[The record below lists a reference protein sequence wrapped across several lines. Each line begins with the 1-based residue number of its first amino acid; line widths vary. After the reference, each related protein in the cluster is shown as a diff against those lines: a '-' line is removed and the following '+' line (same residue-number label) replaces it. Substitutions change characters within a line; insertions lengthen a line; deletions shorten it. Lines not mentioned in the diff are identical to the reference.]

1 MQMTKAMMNA
11 SWLEFLNRSGARL
24 ENGIARDFGDAMG
37 ELVAARDASTAT
49 VVSPLAHLGL
59 IDCSGEDAA
68 DFLHNQ
74 LTTDI
79 KHLAPDSAQ
88 HTAWCT
94 AKGRMFAS
102 FLLYR
107 EPQGYGALVASDLA
121 SAVHKRLQMYVLRSK
136 VKISDRSNE
145 SALIGVSGKD
155 AEAALRTAGLPVPE
169 KALAVADGSGT
180 DASPSPV
187 RVIRL
192 DERRFVVVAAGESA
206 PALWTALAA
215 KARAVGTPAWNW
227 LEIDAGIVLVTKA
240 TSEEFVPQM
249 ANFDKIGAVSF
260 HKGCYPGQEIVARAQ
275 YLGRIKRHLY
285 RLQTSAAIS
294 AGTTIVAPENPEHP
308 WGIVANVAASPDG
321 AYDALAVLQ
330 ESYAEATSL
339 NFGRADGP
347 AIDVSR
353 IVRVEA

>member
-11 SWLEFLNRSGARL
+11 SWMEFLNRSGARL
-24 ENGIARDFGDAMG
+24 ENGIVRDFGDRIG
-37 ELVAARDASTAT
+37 ELVAARDASTTT

-59 IDCSGEDAA
+59 IDLSGEDATE
-68 DFLHNQ
+68 FLHNQ
-74 LTTDI
+74 LTTDV
-79 KHLAPDSAQ
+79 KRLAPDSAQ
-88 HTAWCT
+88 RTAWCT

-107 EPQGYGALVASDLA
+107 EPSGYRAIVASDLA

-136 VKISDRSNE
+136 VKISDRSQE

-155 AEAALRTAGLPVPE
+155 AEAALRAAGLAVPE
-169 KALAVADGSGT
+169 KPLEVAGGT
-180 DASPSPV
+180 GNDAAPSPA

-192 DERRFVVVAAGESA
+192 GDTRFIVVAGEGA
-206 PALWTALAA
+206 QELWTALAA
-215 KARAVGTPAWNW
+215 NARAVGTPVWNW
-227 LEIDAGIVLVTKA
+227 LDIDAGIVHVTAA
-240 TSEEFVPQM
+240 TCEEFVPQM
-249 ANFDKIGAVSF
+249 ANYDKIGAVSF

-294 AGTTIVAPENPEHP
+294 AGTAIVAPENPEHP
-308 WGIVANVAASPDG
+308 WGIVANAAASPEG
-321 AYDALAVLQ
+321 AYDALVVLQ

-347 AIDVSR
+347 AIDLTK